1 MKLFPL
7 YRTSRP
13 GRRTLEA
20 LAALLILLS
29 LLAGCGPQSSER
41 DRSGDLEIRTYP
53 VPAEKRIKALQ
64 AVRALI
70 EDHGGNVTNLDDSS
84 LTVTAPLMLQQ
95 GVAEVIAT
103 VAQAAGETAPQPGPT
118 TLSYW
123 AVMARPSTN
132 AGSIDSLPARIGP
145 ALSEVSE
152 VHGGL
157 EFRLVEELRLGT
169 YAGSGGQLH
178 GSSLVLEQRVVTSSE
193 KAVIADVDLRWGTS
207 SKNRLATR
215 VRLEP
220 GSTVVMGQAGYAM
233 NHRADWKD
241 SDSIML
247 LYLVSADL
255 D

>member
-1 MKLFPL
+1 MNLFPMD
-7 YRTSRP
+7 
-13 GRRTLEA
+13 RTLR
-20 LAALLILLS
+20 LGGRTYCGVAALLVLLS
-29 LLAGCGPQSSER
+29 LLIGCGPPSSEQ
-41 DRSGDLEIRTYP
+41 DRSGDLEIRTYA
-53 VPAEKRIKALQ
+53 VPAEVRSKAQ
-64 AVRALI
+64 FAVRVLI
-70 EDHGGNVTNLDDSS
+70 EDHGGKVTNLDENS
-84 LTVTAPLMLQQ
+84 LTVTAPHELQQ

-103 VAQAAGETAPQPGPT
+103 VAQAGPEAPQAGPV

-123 AVMARPSTN
+123 AVMARPASS
-132 AGSIDSLPARIGP
+132 GDSINSLPAHIRP
-145 ALSEVSE
+145 ALNEVSQ

-157 EFRLVEELRLGT
+157 EFRLVEELRLAT

-178 GSSLVLEQRVVTSSE
+178 GKLLVLEQRVVTSNE
-193 KAVIADVDLRWGTS
+193 AAVIADVDLRWGNS
-207 SKNRLATR
+207 SKNRIATR

-233 NHRADWKD
+233 DHRDDWND